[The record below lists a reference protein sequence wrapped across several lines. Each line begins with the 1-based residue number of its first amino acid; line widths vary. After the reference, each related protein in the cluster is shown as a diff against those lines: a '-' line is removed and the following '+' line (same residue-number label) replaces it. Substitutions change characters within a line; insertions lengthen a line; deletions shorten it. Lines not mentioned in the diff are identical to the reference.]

1 MAPNEMLKYAD
12 VETPSTGSVWRQLS
26 DAERISRV
34 KDVLRAGPEDFKKI
48 LLFLAFLSVKR
59 AKEDGQIIVE
69 LLELNNEPLPASQ
82 RGTLLLDFEEFLKK
96 GIDEG
101 LVVWVEPLGDRNSL
115 RNLRGVEVK
124 S

>member
-1 MAPNEMLKYAD
+1 MSNEMLKYAD
-12 VETPSTGSVWRQLS
+12 VETPSTGLEWRQLS
-26 DAERISRV
+26 DAKRLSRV
-34 KDVLRAGPEDFKKI
+34 KDVLRAGPENFNK
-48 LLFLAFLSVKR
+48 LLSVKR